1 MNVDALYSYL
11 MSSSWLFLGGWA
23 LLIVSAAVFFF
34 RGDSREPCVRN
45 TEMRRN

>member
-34 RGDSREPCVRN
+34 RGDFREPCVRN
-45 TEMRRN
+45 IEMRRN

>member
-11 MSSSWLFLGGWA
+11 ISSSWVFLGGWA

-34 RGDSREPCVRN
+34 RGDSREPCVRDS
-45 TEMRRN
+45 EMRRN